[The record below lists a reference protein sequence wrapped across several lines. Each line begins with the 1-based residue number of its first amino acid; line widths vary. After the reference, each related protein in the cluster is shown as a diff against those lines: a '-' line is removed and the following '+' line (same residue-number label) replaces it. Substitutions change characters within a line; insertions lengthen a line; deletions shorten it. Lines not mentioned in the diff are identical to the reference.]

1 MMTTHLEEYE
11 SQHNLLKV
19 RFLSLLL
26 PYLLVLIVSTR
37 IGGSDQR
44 ASKDVCNINKSS

>member
-37 IGGSDQR
+37 IGGSDQC
-44 ASKDVCNINKSS
+44 ASKDVCNISKSS